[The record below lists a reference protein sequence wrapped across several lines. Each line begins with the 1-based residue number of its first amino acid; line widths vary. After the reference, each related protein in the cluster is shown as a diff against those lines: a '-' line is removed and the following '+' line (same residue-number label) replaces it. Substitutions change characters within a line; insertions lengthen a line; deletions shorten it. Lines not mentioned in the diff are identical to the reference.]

1 MVEPINLRQFKKRK
15 IRADKEK
22 LADDNRKKFGVSSHI
37 RKAAKADKHLS
48 TVKLDGAKLNN
59 KD

>member
-1 MVEPINLRQFKKRK
+1 MVEPVNLRQFRKRK

-22 LADDNRKKFGVSSHI
+22 LADENRKKFGVSIHI
-37 RKAAKADKHLS
+37 KKTAKADKNLA
-48 TVKLDGAKLNN
+48 TRKLDGAKLDK